1 MLISQLLETRTTGSQ
16 NSRSCQTAVSGQDG
30 KCSLRTGEEKIS
42 WWFFKKKKL
51 LFIWLQVSVASC
63 WGSRA
68 GSRAHGLSS
77 YGLRA

>member
-42 WWFFKKKKL
+42 WWFFKKKKIVIYL
-51 LFIWLQVSVASC
+51 AT
-63 WGSRA
+63 
-68 GSRAHGLSS
+68 GLSCVML
-77 YGLRA
+77 GLQSRLQSIWAQ